1 MPSSTTNQIVSTKTV
16 HHILEEISEAF
27 RQNGRIQIYRLFL
40 LLDPTIDQRRHILL
54 LHCVLCVCTSQSLP
68 LSSSKYLEAN

>member
-40 LLDPTIDQRRHILL
+40 LLDPTID
-54 LHCVLCVCTSQSLP
+54 
-68 LSSSKYLEAN
+68 